1 MEKKIKISPSIICA
15 DLCNLEHD
23 IKEMEQC
30 GIEMVHIDFIDGQFS
45 PSMPLGFAAI
55 ERARKITNMKLIFAT
70 ARSWTNWF
78 HFPCH

>member
-30 GIEMVHIDFIDGQFS
+30 GIEMVHIDFIDGQ
-45 PSMPLGFAAI
+45 LVQA
-55 ERARKITNMKLIFAT
+55 
-70 ARSWTNWF
+70 
-78 HFPCH
+78 CHLDLQQLKEQEK